1 LVFANPRAA
10 GGTPAAVSFH
20 PETKKTNRRHT
31 MQTANVNVP
40 IRVTGRHVSITE
52 AIRDYANSKVEHIH
66 LDYPRIIEAHVI
78 LDVTKHRHAAEIVL
92 HCANHITIEA
102 DHVCDDMYAA
112 IDGVIGKITQQMRKY
127 KTKMLR
133 NHRPRRGEHREFD
146 EHILRIDEHFELH
159 EESEP
164 KHLHTE
170 RYMVKTLFVDEAL
183 LQLELAANRPFV
195 VFQNSKTERVNI
207 LHRRRDGSF
216 GLIELNMPH

>member
-1 LVFANPRAA
+1 
-10 GGTPAAVSFH
+10 
-20 PETKKTNRRHT
+20 

-52 AIRDYANSKVEHIH
+52 PIRDYAHNKLEHIH

-78 LDVTKHRHAAEIVL
+78 LDVAKHRHSAEIVL

-102 DHVCDDMYAA
+102 DHECDDMYAA
-112 IDGVIGKITQQMRKY
+112 IDGVIAKITQQMRKY

-133 NHRPRRGEHREFD
+133 THRPRRSEVR
-146 EHILRIDEHFELH
+146 HFEEHVLH
-159 EESEP
+159 VEAEFESHDESEP

-170 RYMVKTLFVDEAL
+170 RHEVKSLFVDEAMM
-183 LQLELAANRPFV
+183 QLELAANRPFV
-195 VFQNSKTERVNI
+195 VFQNAKTDRVNI

-216 GLIELNMPH
+216 GMIELNIPH